1 MANNKHTLT
10 LSHDQHKLEKN
21 EDGKENAFCVNMK
34 TASTAA
40 VHDLFMVF
48 AFYHATGYEW
58 FSGHPYIYLACLPA
72 HNTPH
77 NSPAVVCGIVINFH
91 IHLFMEMSKICKALG
106 LR

>member
-1 MANNKHTLT
+1 
-10 LSHDQHKLEKN
+10 
-21 EDGKENAFCVNMK
+21 MK

-72 HNTPH
+72 YNTI
-77 NSPAVVCGIVINFH
+77 PACWWFVAA
-91 IHLFMEMSKICKALG
+91 S
-106 LR
+106 